1 MANYFDD
8 LADLDDVGTL
18 DMGDTGDVG
27 LEMGIRNPFR
37 RRAKKRAMVRRRI
50 AARAL
55 MPAIPGVPMPGARLQ
70 PLGLGA
76 TAFTVASGAVL
87 SLVARPQRP
96 FKGQRLVVDIT
107 RTGASATGL
116 VTITRL
122 DIGTANQLVS
132 SGALSAAAFAAT
144 AFDVNLQLD
153 PATPGIDITVQFA
166 VSVSPAGADR
176 IDLSGTIFGTTVG

>member
-8 LADLDDVGTL
+8 LADMGA
-18 DMGDTGDVG
+18 DMGS
-27 LEMGIRNPFR
+27 LEMGAFR
-37 RRAKKRAMVRRRI
+37 RGRRRGAGRSVNVRRLI
-50 AARAL
+50 
-55 MPAIPGVPMPGARLQ
+55 PQVPGVPMPGARLQ

-76 TAFTVASGAVL
+76 TAFTAASGTILAL
-87 SLVARPQRP
+87 TARPQRP
-96 FKGQRLVVDIT
+96 FLGQRLVVDIT
-107 RTGASATGL
+107 RTGATATGL

-166 VSVSPAGADR
+166 ISVAPGAADR
-176 IDLSGTIFGTTVG
+176 VDISGTIFGTTVG

>member
-1 MANYFDD
+1 MPNYFDD
-8 LADLDDVGTL
+8 LADMDGMGT
-18 DMGDTGDVG
+18 
-27 LEMGIRNPFR
+27 LEMGIEMGR
-37 RRAKKRAMVRRRI
+37 RGMRRSRGRRI
-50 AARAL
+50 PARRL
-55 MPAIPGVPMPGARLQ
+55 IPQVPGVPMPGARLQ

-76 TAFTVASGAVL
+76 TAFTAASGTILA
-87 SLVARPQRP
+87 LVARPQRP
-96 FKGQRLVVDIT
+96 FLGQRLVVDIT

-166 VSVSPAGADR
+166 ITVAPAAADR
-176 IDLSGTIFGTTVG
+176 VDISGTIFGTTVG